1 MTAKPLTKREKSV
14 RRHNIATLL
23 ALTAFIALL
32 VRSTELVTL
41 PETVNFVAIMTL
53 FFAVITMFMTRNAD
67 EYVAAIWRAGT
78 STAFVFTAAVLIF
91 LPFTEGFIDGL
102 MGYENGQDIDASDA
116 SEMVII
122 ASFFVANAWARLR
135 GTY

>member
-1 MTAKPLTKREKSV
+1 
-14 RRHNIATLL
+14 
-23 ALTAFIALL
+23 
-32 VRSTELVTL
+32 
-41 PETVNFVAIMTL
+41 
-53 FFAVITMFMTRNAD
+53 MTRNAD

-91 LPFTEGFIDGL
+91 VPFLEGFFDGL
-102 MGYENGQDIDASDA
+102 MGLEKGQDIDASDA

-122 ASFFVANAWARLR
+122 AAFFIANAWARLR